1 MSHLRK
7 IVNKP
12 MNIQSPFL
20 NVIVS
25 CSVVLSRVLR
35 VGLALCVLAQPAKA
49 SMASELLEKLA
60 VLSGKALDPAAH
72 AAARQTLEKGLS
84 MYGESAAFAARKGG
98 MALVEAAARHGDEVW
113 KLAKICEGAPE
124 ALAARADTILEVAGR
139 WGRDAACL
147 EIKAPGCGEVLAR
160 KLGSAEVGELVSKAA
175 PEEIK
180 RLAMLSAQCTTEEAR
195 VAAGLW
201 RQGNTHVLERLTAP
215 RIATYGLAVA
225 AVIAAVQ
232 VPSEALHFMESALTA
247 TLGSTLAALSWIF
260 VIAVLAVLSVPV
272 LWITRRLFG
281 RTPRPSVTVLGANSH
296 SCQAIGV
303 GSKSLSFPEC

>member
-1 MSHLRK
+1 
-7 IVNKP
+7 
-12 MNIQSPFL
+12 MNNHRPFL
-20 NVIVS
+20 NLIVS
-25 CSVVLSRVLR
+25 CRVVLSRILL
-35 VGLALCVLAQPAKA
+35 VGMALCFLEQSSKA
-49 SMASELLEKLA
+49 SVASELLEKLV

-98 MALVEAAARHGDEVW
+98 MALIEAAARHGDEVW

-201 RQGNTHVLERLTAP
+201 RQGNTHVLERLSVP
-215 RIATYGLAVA
+215 RIAAYGFAAA

-232 VPSEALHFMESALTA
+232 VPSDALHFLEAALTA
-247 TLGSTLAALSWIF
+247 TLGSTLALLSWLF
-260 VIAVLAVLSVPV
+260 AIAVMAVLSVPV
-272 LWITRRLFG
+272 LWVARRLFVCSS
-281 RTPRPSVTVLGANSH
+281 RPSFTVQGAEFQGRES
-296 SCQAIGV
+296 V
-303 GSKSLSFPEC
+303 GGGAKSLGFPNH